1 MSSKLSQKKQ
11 SNPSDE
17 NQNKNNNSNVP
28 NLNVEQM
35 KIDGGKEYVNK
46 FFSYLSI
53 SLFVFLPIF
62 TFFLMFLYFRGK
74 YTYMEHLVF
83 VFNTQTVFFLLLLIF
98 YLLNFLV
105 DMENTAWVFILLF
118 LLYLYKAM
126 RNFYNQSRLKTILKY
141 FIANSFYLF
150 LGFIG
155 LLIVAGISFVAG

>member
-1 MSSKLSQKKQ
+1 
-11 SNPSDE
+11 
-17 NQNKNNNSNVP
+17 
-28 NLNVEQM
+28 
-35 KIDGGKEYVNK
+35 
-46 FFSYLSI
+46 
-53 SLFVFLPIF
+53 
-62 TFFLMFLYFRGK
+62 
-74 YTYMEHLVF
+74 MEHLVF